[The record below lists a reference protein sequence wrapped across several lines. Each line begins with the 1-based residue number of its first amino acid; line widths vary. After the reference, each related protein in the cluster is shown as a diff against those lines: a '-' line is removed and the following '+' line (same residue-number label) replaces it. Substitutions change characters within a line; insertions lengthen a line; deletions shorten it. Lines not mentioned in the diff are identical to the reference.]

1 MGDTMTDPA
10 DTLAALAALPITAPP
25 PPSPATARP
34 TLPAIIPPP
43 SGVLSRTPPQRDYL
57 AWQQVP
63 AQPPRG
69 VIGRG
74 QLHMLAG
81 EGGAGKGRWTMAL
94 AVALAAAPRPAPSE
108 DGDESPGG
116 MSNVVGLE
124 VAAIGEHERV
134 LLLLGED
141 DQTDFWQRCQA
152 TALEALSLTPQHEDR
167 LRERLRWA
175 TAHGMPFSVAEEQR
189 AADGRAAAVPT
200 AAWESFVGELK
211 REAEAHPWALI
222 VIDPLARFGGVNEN
236 DNALQTQLMTILE
249 GLTRVNGEGRPP
261 PAVLVVDHTAKP
273 DKKAPETP
281 SQHAIRGA
289 SGKVN
294 AARIVMQMMPGG
306 HSIFVDCE
314 GRTLGDEGFDLDA
327 DGNHRIREGEVTWHV
342 VKNNGARKA
351 ESVALSFTKNGG
363 LRGVNSEMGEA
374 RRERRKRQ
382 WHQAEKERLLEAGG
396 KPSKNPKNKGGNSP
410 PNTDDVEL
418 KPNTPAIVAGPT
430 TLLLPLDDEGDDD
443 DLA

>member
-249 GLTRVNGEGRPP
+249 GLTRVNGEGQPM

-273 DKKAPETP
+273 ADRRNPEAA

-294 AARIVMQMMPGG
+294 AARVVMQMIPGG
-306 HSIFVDCE
+306 ATVKVDSE
-314 GRTLGDEGFDLDA
+314 GRGEGDDGFEPGTPGKHEAYD
-327 DGNHRIREGEVTWHV
+327 GEVVWHV

-351 ESVALSFTKNGG
+351 ESVVLSFTKNGG
-363 LRGVNSEMGEA
+363 LCVESVDA

-382 WHQAEKERLLEAGG
+382 WHHKEQERPPKEATEKRGEVEPKGRGKAKAADAPEYKITGG
-396 KPSKNPKNKGGNSP
+396 
-410 PNTDDVEL
+410 
-418 KPNTPAIVAGPT
+418 
-430 TLLLPLDDEGDDD
+430 GD
-443 DLA
+443 L